1 MSSNTIKIADTKYPV
16 LDLIKNRW
24 SARSFSNKSID
35 EKDLYTLVE
44 AASWMF
50 SANNEQP
57 WRFIV
62 APRGTIAFS
71 QIMQSLVP
79 GNSLW
84 AKNAAAFI
92 VSIAN
97 TVFEKEGHPFN
108 HWAEHDLGAA
118 NAAMILQATSMDIFA
133 HPLAGFN
140 ASDIKES
147 FGLNDHLKPVTVIA
161 LGYLDDAEKLE
172 EPFKSRELTPRK
184 RKPLAELILNH
195 SN

>member
-1 MSSNTIKIADTKYPV
+1 MHSNTVKIADTKYPV

-24 SARSFSNKSID
+24 SARSFSNVAID

-71 QIMQSLVP
+71 QVMQSLVP
-79 GNSLW
+79 GNLLW

-97 TVFEKEGHPFN
+97 TVFEKEGHPAN
-108 HWAEHDLGAA
+108 NWAEHDLGAA
-118 NAAMILQATSMDIFA
+118 NAALILQATSMNIFA
-133 HPLAGFN
+133 HPLAGFS
-140 ASDIKES
+140 AAAIKES

-161 LGYLDDAEKLE
+161 LGYLDDAEKLD
-172 EPFKSRELTPRK
+172 EPFKSREVTPRK